1 LRREDAAGFRPPQ
14 HTDEVGTAR
23 GRFGD
28 ARRQILSSLRH
39 EATIDD
45 DQPPRP
51 ELDWREYP
59 IAGSGYIA
67 AQGRAA
73 GIDERL
79 RTRHE
84 RGRDFHAT
92 QFVVCRSKA
101 RPALARRQIGWGGG
115 KALFEGLDQ
124 RFLPGLA
131 LELPSAEP
139 DEDYG
144 RHQREHGWH
153 RKARSQPPCQ
163 RNIHGTSPPVKRP
176 SAALW

>member
-1 LRREDAAGFRPPQ
+1 
-14 HTDEVGTAR
+14 
-23 GRFGD
+23 
-28 ARRQILSSLRH
+28 
-39 EATIDD
+39 D

-59 IAGSGYIA
+59 MGGYRYTA

-73 GIDERL
+73 GIDERF

-92 QFVVCRSKA
+92 KFVVCRRKA
-101 RPALARRQIGWGGG
+101 RPALARRQIAGGRG

-139 DEDYG
+139 DE
-144 RHQREHGWH
+144 
-153 RKARSQPPCQ
+153 
-163 RNIHGTSPPVKRP
+163 
-176 SAALW
+176 